1 MPLILVRS
9 SHLLSDVLKCVRSGA
24 SIKRVFSISLSTSL
38 LSPILL
44 AVPVALL
51 VPMSIIRMS
60 AGLKVPGFPTCG
72 NWSKSVLVSSLFT
85 MSKLASCRSPCVI
98 LFSLRVPM
106 HSSVPAATF
115 NACA

>member
-24 SIKRVFSISLSTSL
+24 SIARVFSISLSTSL
-38 LSPILL
+38 LSPIAL

-60 AGLKVPGFPTCG
+60 AGLKVPGFPTFG
-72 NWSKSVLVSSLFT
+72 TGVNLF
-85 MSKLASCRSPCVI
+85 
-98 LFSLRVPM
+98 
-106 HSSVPAATF
+106 
-115 NACA
+115 